1 MESLHE
7 IQAVV
12 CVTNPR
18 CGDLCRRAQDDA
30 TDDDVEAQT
39 NTVAYLNLTY
49 DKSGA
54 AQVDLT
60 LPAQPRSFLCILC
73 G

>member
-1 MESLHE
+1 MRFRQLFALL
-7 IQAVV
+7 ILAVAIPV
-12 CVTNPR
+12 A
-18 CGDLCRRAQDDA
+18 GLQDDA